1 MSTDYF
7 SCSGGPSAVFIKSTP
22 GHNALNLCFSIRR
35 DLWVT
40 QCVLVHLG
48 CETSAYYFV
57 IHSWKWYRF
66 HIKRIGTHYDEL
78 VFLHPVGAAN

>member
-1 MSTDYF
+1 VRPGNEMSTNYF
-7 SCSGGPSAVFIKSTP
+7 SCSGGPSAVFIKSAP

-48 CETSAYYFV
+48 CETSAYYFSY
-57 IHSWKWYRF
+57 IDGN
-66 HIKRIGTHYDEL
+66 GTDST
-78 VFLHPVGAAN
+78 